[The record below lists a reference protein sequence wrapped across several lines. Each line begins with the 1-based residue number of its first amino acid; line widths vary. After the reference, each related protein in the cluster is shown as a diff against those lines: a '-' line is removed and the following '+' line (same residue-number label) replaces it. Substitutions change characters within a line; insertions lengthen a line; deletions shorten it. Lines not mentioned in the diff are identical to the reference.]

1 MRPSGNVRVQ
11 KAQRIFDAELKRAFA
26 VSGFVGTFCVV
37 AATFTSFYISSAA
50 ALTVAFGFCS
60 VTGCL
65 FIIFNA
71 LGKKIA
77 KIFLAAFIG
86 ASVCMSAWLFKYIN
100 YGKQRNALCDG
111 EKHTVRLVMTD
122 DGRKTLSGYY
132 LYPAKPES
140 APLAGEITVITREP
154 LECPVFTAMG
164 GEFKFSAPDGKYT
177 ATNYASSTVASVFID
192 AKKASF
198 SEAEGFIFSKAIYSA
213 RKYIEKNLEAI
224 AEKKQGF
231 LKALILGR
239 KQEMS
244 LRQREA
250 LNDAGLSHI
259 VAVSGLHISVF
270 IAFLSKLFSFV
281 RNRFIRNITFILAV
295 FLLAAVCGFTSSVVR
310 AALMSAL
317 AFSGNLL
324 RRKTDNLNNLGVAA
338 LIIVIADPLS
348 AVSASFLLSFGATL
362 GIILLAEKFSVLS
375 STAFFRL
382 TKHYPSRV
390 FRFFSGLFCT
400 SIAAFFFTFPL
411 LYYFFG
417 GQSFISVFSNIVCLP
432 LVSILY
438 PCAVAA
444 VLLEMTGFL
453 HPLAAALGYACDKMT
468 ELLMF
473 FVFRLVRLRRLTG
486 DMGITEYAIS
496 VASSAAVYGIFK
508 IPRKRTMRSQL
519 AKRNTALTTV
529 APALTF
535 LILITLFSI
544 F

>member
-154 LECPVFTAMG
+154 LECPVFTAIE

-198 SEAEGFIFSKAIYSA
+198 SEADGFIFSKAIYSA
-213 RKYIEKNLEAI
+213 RKYIEKNIEAV

-239 KQEMS
+239 KQEM
-244 LRQREA
+244 
-250 LNDAGLSHI
+250 
-259 VAVSGLHISVF
+259 
-270 IAFLSKLFSFV
+270 
-281 RNRFIRNITFILAV
+281 
-295 FLLAAVCGFTSSVVR
+295 
-310 AALMSAL
+310 
-317 AFSGNLL
+317 
-324 RRKTDNLNNLGVAA
+324 
-338 LIIVIADPLS
+338 
-348 AVSASFLLSFGATL
+348 
-362 GIILLAEKFSVLS
+362 
-375 STAFFRL
+375 
-382 TKHYPSRV
+382 
-390 FRFFSGLFCT
+390 
-400 SIAAFFFTFPL
+400 
-411 LYYFFG
+411 
-417 GQSFISVFSNIVCLP
+417 
-432 LVSILY
+432 
-438 PCAVAA
+438 
-444 VLLEMTGFL
+444 
-453 HPLAAALGYACDKMT
+453 
-468 ELLMF
+468 
-473 FVFRLVRLRRLTG
+473 
-486 DMGITEYAIS
+486 
-496 VASSAAVYGIFK
+496 
-508 IPRKRTMRSQL
+508 
-519 AKRNTALTTV
+519 
-529 APALTF
+529 
-535 LILITLFSI
+535 
-544 F
+544 

>member
-154 LECPVFTAMG
+154 LECPVFTAIE

-198 SEAEGFIFSKAIYSA
+198 SEADGFIFSKAIYSA
-213 RKYIEKNLEAI
+213 RKYIEKNIEAV

-250 LNDAGLSHI
+250 LSDAGLSHI

-382 TKHYPSRV
+382 TKHYPNRV

-432 LVSILY
+432 IVSILY

-473 FVFRLVRLRRLTG
+473 FVRLRRLTG

>member
-154 LECPVFTAMG
+154 LECPVFTAIE
-164 GEFKFSAPDGKYT
+164 GEFKFSAPEGKYT

-198 SEAEGFIFSKAIYSA
+198 SEADGFIFSKAIYSA
-213 RKYIEKNLEAI
+213 RKYIEKNIEAV

-250 LNDAGLSHI
+250 LSDAGLSHI

-324 RRKTDNLNNLGVAA
+324 RRKSDNLNNLGVAA
-338 LIIVIADPLS
+338 LIIVIAAPLS

-382 TKHYPSRV
+382 TKHYPNRV

-432 LVSILY
+432 IVSILY

-444 VLLEMTGFL
+444 VLLEMTRFL

-496 VASSAAVYGIFK
+496 VYGIFK

>member
-1 MRPSGNVRVQ
+1 MRPSGKVRVQ

-154 LECPVFTAMG
+154 LECPVFTAIE
-164 GEFKFSAPDGKYT
+164 GEFKFSAPEGKYT

-198 SEAEGFIFSKAIYSA
+198 SEADGFIFSKAIYSA
-213 RKYIEKNLEAI
+213 RKYIEKNIEAV

-250 LNDAGLSHI
+250 LSDAGLSHI

-324 RRKTDNLNNLGVAA
+324 RRKSDNLNNLGVAA
-338 LIIVIADPLS
+338 LIIVIAAPLS

-382 TKHYPSRV
+382 TKHYPNRV

-432 LVSILY
+432 IVSILY

-444 VLLEMTGFL
+444 VLLEMTRFL

>member
-1 MRPSGNVRVQ
+1 MRSSGNVRVQ

-154 LECPVFTAMG
+154 LECPVFTAIE

-198 SEAEGFIFSKAIYSA
+198 SEADGFIFSKAIYSA
-213 RKYIEKNLEAI
+213 RKYIEKNIEAV

-250 LNDAGLSHI
+250 LSDAGLSHI

-375 STAFFRL
+375 STAFFRR
-382 TKHYPSRV
+382 TKHYPNRV

-432 LVSILY
+432 IVSILY

-508 IPRKRTMRSQL
+508 LQKNKTTIVRHHVMP
-519 AKRNTALTTV
+519 NPVALS
-529 APALTF
+529 AITF
-535 LILITLFSI
+535 FILIVFFSV